1 MWLLYGGSVI
11 KRILFH
17 DNQIGERGTTQAVLD
32 YARSIRAYGHDVA
45 LSYDVNSIGNNS
57 DMIDLVGQEFEL
69 FGYKNDSELVD
80 IASDFDA
87 AYLQK
92 AGHNDGKNAGPVHT
106 VVHSVF
112 QNFEPHGNYYG
123 YISPWLANHMR
134 RFVYHPRR
142 ILGGSIKTGKVARA
156 SGCENALSFDH
167 ISYICEM
174 PLATGNLRTELN
186 IPDDAFVILRYGG
199 FDTFDIPFVHK
210 LIPELL
216 TANPNWYFLGVNT
229 ERFFDHPRVIYHPK
243 ILDKQVK
250 ANVLASANV
259 FLNARLSGE
268 SFGLA
273 NAEALQLGI
282 PVLAWVGGHDQN
294 HAEMLGELNGLYKNE
309 RQLSQKLERIAR
321 GFPTAEK
328 SDIQKEGAKYRAEVI
343 APKLAAALKISP
355 NASS

>member
-1 MWLLYGGSVI
+1 VS

-17 DNQIGERGTTQAVLD
+17 DNQIGERGTTQSVLD
-32 YARSIRAYGHDVA
+32 YARAIRAYGHAVA
-45 LSYDVNSIGNNS
+45 LSYCVSAIGNNS
-57 DMIDLVGQEFEL
+57 DMLELVGQEFEI
-69 FGYKNDSELVD
+69 FGYKNDSEIID

-87 AYLQK
+87 VYFQK

-106 VVHSVF
+106 VIHSVF

-134 RFVYHPRR
+134 RYVHRPRQ
-142 ILGGSIKTGKVARA
+142 ILGGSIKKGKVAKA

-167 ISYICEM
+167 ISLICEM
-174 PLATGNLRTELN
+174 PSATGSLRAELD

-199 FDTFDIPFVHK
+199 FDTFDIPFVQN

-229 ERFFDHPRVIYHPK
+229 DRFSDHPRVIYHPK

-250 ANVLASANV
+250 ANLLASSNV

-282 PVLAWVGGHDQN
+282 PVLAWAGGHDQN
-294 HAEMLGELNGLYKNE
+294 HAEMLGKLNGLYKNGQ
-309 RQLSQKLERIAR
+309 QLTQKLQQIAQ
-321 GFPTAEK
+321 GLPMAEQ
-328 SDIQKEGAKYRAEVI
+328 SDIHNEGAKYRTEVI
-343 APKLAAALKISP
+343 APKLAAALKL
-355 NASS
+355 